1 MANPTSWL
9 GTSAAPDARMASS
22 TCWASSCS
30 WSSSTGRP
38 WQARRTPATTLE
50 RLNGSLT
57 PLRLTTARTAS
68 STVVNRRLHFGQ
80 ERRRRVVAPS
90 SASRESMTLLSALW
104 QNGQRIGGS
113 PPPLLRDVRDV
124 RRPVGRSAG
133 PFLWTLLGTSG
144 GCPGENLR
152 IGLWT
157 GLQLC
162 NY

>member
-1 MANPTSWL
+1 MASPTSLL
-9 GTSAAPDARMASS
+9 GTSAAPVARIASS
-22 TCWASSCS
+22 TCWASNCS

-38 WQARRTPATTLE
+38 WQARRTPATTLD

-57 PLRLTTARTAS
+57 PLRLTTASTAS
-68 STVVNRRLHFGQ
+68 STVVNRRPHFGQ

-90 SASRESMTLLSALW
+90 SASRESMTRLSALW
-104 QNGQRIGGS
+104 QNGQRIAVR
-113 PPPLLRDVRDV
+113 LLPSSRHPSDD
-124 RRPVGRSAG
+124 P
-133 PFLWTLLGTSG
+133 LWTLLGTSG

-152 IGLWT
+152 TGLWT